1 MSKMISFMSKKRQFF
16 FKKKKN
22 KKTKE
27 KGVGM
32 GGDPITF
39 TQTHSC
45 MHKYT
50 YICASRLIITLIQVI
65 SIILGR

>member
-16 FKKKKN
+16 FKK